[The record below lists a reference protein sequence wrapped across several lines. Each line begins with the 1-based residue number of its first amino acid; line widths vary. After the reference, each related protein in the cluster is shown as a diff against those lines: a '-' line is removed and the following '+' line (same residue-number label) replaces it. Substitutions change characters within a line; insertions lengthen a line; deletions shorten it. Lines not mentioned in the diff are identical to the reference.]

1 MPAEKQAKP
10 LESPPTVD
18 LGIGGWHVPLHSH
31 LACLCE
37 TAEHLEQALG
47 FLTAGLRGFD
57 HCVVAGDAA
66 DNQRILGIL
75 ERQGVDVASCQA
87 SGRLRL
93 VGRGPTARAML
104 DEVTAGF
111 AAALA
116 AGARVLRLAGIV
128 GWDRERQAPD
138 AELFVFEA
146 MLSELADSWPC
157 VVLCLHEVQSLSDLT
172 VRHGVLETH
181 PDILGARGVAAS
193 PYFVALNRAPER
205 LAAIGAELARRQRER
220 QAQQRRSELLQII
233 FDNVPVMVS
242 LFDPAALHL
251 VVANREW
258 ERVLGWTV
266 EEAQAVDLMAEVYPD
281 PEERRRAIDF
291 IHRAIPEWTP
301 FRLRNRSGNMVD
313 TLWTRLKLS
322 DGTTIGFG
330 QDVTE
335 RKRTE
340 ERLLQSYEGLRA
352 LSERLRAAREEEG
365 ARIAREV
372 HDGVGQILTAL
383 RLDVGWLARQLESLA
398 FPALPAPAAREAL
411 AGKLQDMS
419 QLLDLASDAVHHI
432 IGELRPGVLDELGLE
447 AAVEWYVAEFEKRT
461 GIACRLAETMDGA
474 SLSPDQTTALFR
486 ILQEAL
492 TNVVRHAGATAV
504 DIRLAAE
511 AGRVTL
517 EIADNGGGIPEDKI
531 GDSRSIGLLGMRERA
546 HALGG
551 EVVIRRHFTEGT
563 TVEVILPR

>member
-1 MPAEKQAKP
+1 MPAEKHAKA
-10 LESPPTVD
+10 LGSPPAVD
-18 LGIGGWHVPLHSH
+18 LGLGGWHVPLHSH

-37 TAEHLEQALG
+37 NAEHLERALG
-47 FLTAGLRGFD
+47 FLTTGLRGSD
-57 HCVVAGDAA
+57 HCVVAGEAA

-75 ERQGVDVASCQA
+75 ERQGADVAGCLA

-93 VGRGPTARAML
+93 VGRSPSAQAML
-104 DEVTAGF
+104 EEVKAGL

-116 AGARVLRLAGIV
+116 AGARVVRLAGIV

-146 MLSELADSWPC
+146 MLAELADSWPC
-157 VVLCLHEVQSLSDLT
+157 VILCLHEVQSLSDLT

-181 PDILGARGVAAS
+181 PEVLGSRGVAAS

-205 LAAIGAELARRQRER
+205 LAAIGVELARRQRER
-220 QAQQRRSELLQII
+220 RAQEQRSELLQTI

-242 LFDPAALHL
+242 LFDPAAMRLI
-251 VVANREW
+251 VANREW

-281 PEERRRAIDF
+281 SEERRRSIDF
-291 IHRAIPEWTP
+291 IHRTITEWTP
-301 FRLRNRSGNMVD
+301 FRLRNRSGNMIH

-335 RKRTE
+335 RQRTE

-365 ARIAREV
+365 ARIARKV
-372 HDGVGQILTAL
+372 HDEVGQILTAL
-383 RLDVGWLARQLESLA
+383 RLDVGWLERQLESLV
-398 FPALPAPAAREAL
+398 LPAPATREAL

-419 QLLDLASDAVHHI
+419 QLLDLASDAVHHVI
-432 IGELRPGVLDELGLE
+432 SELRPGILDELGLE

-461 GIACRLAETMDGA
+461 GIACRLVDSMAGA
-474 SLSPDQTTALFR
+474 SLGPDQATALFR

-492 TNVVRHAGATAV
+492 TNVVRHAAATAV
-504 DIRLAAE
+504 DIRLASE

-517 EIADNGGGIPEDKI
+517 EISDDGRGIPEDKI

-546 HALGG
+546 RALGG
-551 EVVIRRHFTEGT
+551 EVVIRRRFIAGT

>member
-1 MPAEKQAKP
+1 MPAEKHAKA

-37 TAEHLEQALG
+37 NTEHLEHALG
-47 FLTAGLRGFD
+47 FLTTGLRGSD
-57 HCVVAGDAA
+57 HCVVAGEAA
-66 DNQRILGIL
+66 DNQRILGIFD
-75 ERQGVDVASCQA
+75 RQGVDVAGCQA
-87 SGRLRL
+87 SGRLRV
-93 VGRGPTARAML
+93 VGRGPSAQAML
-104 DEVTAGF
+104 EEVKAGL

-138 AELFVFEA
+138 AELLVFEA

-157 VVLCLHEVQSLSDLT
+157 VILCLHEVQSLSDLT

-181 PDILGARGVAAS
+181 PDVLGPRGVAAS

-220 QAQQRRSELLQII
+220 QAQQQRSELLQTI

-242 LFDPAALHL
+242 LFDPEALRL

-266 EEAQAVDLMAEVYPD
+266 EEAQAVDVMAEVYPD

-291 IHRAIPEWTP
+291 IHRSITEWTP
-301 FRLRNRSGNMVD
+301 FRLRNRSGNLVD

-372 HDGVGQILTAL
+372 HDEVGQILTAL
-383 RLDVGWLARQLESLA
+383 RLDVGWLERQLESLA
-398 FPALPAPAAREAL
+398 FPVPAAREAL
-411 AGKLQDMS
+411 AVKLQDMS
-419 QLLDLASDAVHHI
+419 QLLDLASDAVHHVI
-432 IGELRPGVLDELGLE
+432 SELRPGILDELGLE
-447 AAVEWYVAEFEKRT
+447 AAVEWYVADFEKRT
-461 GIACRLAETMDGA
+461 GIACRLVATMAGA
-474 SLSPDQTTALFR
+474 SLSPDQATALFR

-492 TNVVRHAGATAV
+492 TNVVRHAGATVV

-511 AGRVTL
+511 ACRVTL
-517 EIADNGGGIPEDKI
+517 EIGDDGRGIPEDKI

-546 HALGG
+546 RALGG
-551 EVVIRRHFTEGT
+551 EVVIRRRFIAGT

>member
-1 MPAEKQAKP
+1 VPAEKHAKP

-18 LGIGGWHVPLHSH
+18 LGIGGWRVPLHSH
-31 LACLCE
+31 LACLCDN
-37 TAEHLEQALG
+37 AEDLEQALC
-47 FLTAGLRGFD
+47 FLTAGLRGSD
-57 HCVVAGDAA
+57 HCVVAGEDA
-66 DNQRILGIL
+66 DNQRILGSL
-75 ERQGVDVASCQA
+75 ARQGVDVAGCQA

-93 VGRGPTARAML
+93 VGRGLSAQSML
-104 DEVTAGF
+104 EQAKAGL

-157 VVLCLHEVQSLSDLT
+157 VILCLHEAQSLSDLT
-172 VRHGVLETH
+172 MRHGVLETH
-181 PDILGARGVAAS
+181 PDVLGPRGVAAS
-193 PYFVALNRAPER
+193 PWFAALNRAPER

-220 QAQQRRSELLQII
+220 QAQRQRAELLQTI
-233 FDNVPVMVS
+233 FDHVPVMVS
-242 LFDPAALHL
+242 QFEPAAMRL

-266 EEAQAVDLMAEVYPD
+266 EEAQAVDLMAEIYPD
-281 PEERRRAIDF
+281 PDERRRSIEF
-291 IHRAIPEWTP
+291 IHQSILEWTP
-301 FRLRNRSGNMVD
+301 FRLRNRSGNVIE
-313 TLWTRLKLS
+313 TLWRRLKLS

-330 QDVTE
+330 LDVTE
-335 RKRTE
+335 RQRTE

-372 HDGVGQILTAL
+372 HDEVGQILTAL
-383 RLDVGWLARQLESLA
+383 RLDVGWLERQLESLA
-398 FPALPAPAAREAL
+398 LPAPAVREAL
-411 AGKLQDMS
+411 AGKFQDMS
-419 QLLDLASDAVHHI
+419 QLLDLASDAVHHVI
-432 IGELRPGVLDELGLE
+432 SELRPGILDELGLE

-461 GIACRLAETMDGA
+461 GIACRLVDSMAGS
-474 SLSPDQTTALFR
+474 SLGPGQATALFR

-492 TNVVRHAGATAV
+492 TNVVRHAGAATV

-511 AGRVTL
+511 VSRVTL
-517 EIADNGGGIPEDKI
+517 EISDDGRGIPEDKI

-546 HALGG
+546 RALGG
-551 EVVIRRHFTEGT
+551 EVLIRRRFTAGT
-563 TVEVILPR
+563 TVEAILPR

>member
-1 MPAEKQAKP
+1 MPAEHGKP
-10 LESPPTVD
+10 LESSDAVD

-37 TAEHLEQALG
+37 TTEHLEQALG
-47 FLTAGLRGFD
+47 FLTAGLRGSD

-75 ERQGVDVASCQA
+75 ERQGVEVASCQV
-87 SGRLRL
+87 SGRLGL
-93 VGRGPTARAML
+93 VGRGPSALAML
-104 DEVTAGF
+104 DGVKAGL
-111 AAALA
+111 AAATA
-116 AGARVLRLAGIV
+116 AGARIVRLAGIV

-138 AELFVFEA
+138 AELFVFESL
-146 MLSELADSWPC
+146 LSELADSWPC
-157 VVLCLHEVQSLSDLT
+157 VILCLHEVQSLSDLT

-181 PDILGARGVAAS
+181 PDVLGPRGVVAS
-193 PYFVALNRAPER
+193 PCFVALNRAPER

-220 QAQQRRSELLQII
+220 RAQQQRSELLQTI
-233 FDNVPVMVS
+233 FDNIPVMVS
-242 LFDPAALHL
+242 LFDPAAMRL

-266 EEAQAVDLMAEVYPD
+266 EEAQAVDLMTEVYPD

-291 IHRAIPEWTP
+291 IGREITEWSH
-301 FRLRNRSGNMVD
+301 FKLRSRSGSMVD
-313 TLWTRLKLS
+313 TVWMRLKLS

-330 QDVTE
+330 RDITE
-335 RKRTE
+335 KKRNA
-340 ERLLQSYEGLRA
+340 ERLRQSHEGLRA

-365 ARIAREV
+365 ARIARKV
-372 HDGVGQILTAL
+372 HDEVGQILTAL
-383 RLDVGWLARQLESLA
+383 RLDVGWLERQLESLV
-398 FPALPAPAAREAL
+398 LPAPAVREAL

-432 IGELRPGVLDELGLE
+432 IGELRPGILDELGLE

-461 GIACRLAETMDGA
+461 GIACRLVEAMEGA
-474 SLSPDQTTALFR
+474 SLGPDQATALFR

-517 EIADNGGGIPEDKI
+517 EIADDGRGIPEDRI

-546 HALGG
+546 RALGG
-551 EVVIRRHFTEGT
+551 EVVIRRNLTKGT
-563 TVEVILPR
+563 TVEVTLPP

>member
-1 MPAEKQAKP
+1 M
-10 LESPPTVD
+10 
-18 LGIGGWHVPLHSH
+18 
-31 LACLCE
+31 
-37 TAEHLEQALG
+37 
-47 FLTAGLRGFD
+47 
-57 HCVVAGDAA
+57 VAGDAA
-66 DNQRILGIL
+66 DNQRILAIL

-93 VGRGPTARAML
+93 VGRGSSAQAML
-104 DEVTAGF
+104 DEVEAGF

-146 MLSELADSWPC
+146 LLSELAESWPC
-157 VVLCLHEVQSLSDLT
+157 VILCLHEVQSMSDLT
-172 VRHGVLETH
+172 IRHGALETH
-181 PDILGARGVAAS
+181 PDMLGPRGVVAS
-193 PYFVALNRAPER
+193 PYFVALNRAPDR
-205 LAAIGAELARRQRER
+205 LAAIGAELARRQREG
-220 QAQQRRSELLQII
+220 QALRRRAELLQII
-233 FDNVPVMVS
+233 FDNAPVMVS
-242 LFDPAALHL
+242 MYDPAALRM

-258 ERVLGWTV
+258 ERVLGWTA
-266 EEAQAVDLMAEVYPD
+266 EEARAIDLMAEVYPD
-281 PEERRRAIDF
+281 PEERRRAIAF
-291 IHRAIPEWTP
+291 LHREITEWTD
-301 FRLRNRSGNMVD
+301 FRIRTRSGSMID
-313 TLWTRLKLS
+313 TVWKRLKLS

-330 QDVTE
+330 QDITK

-340 ERLLQSYEGLRA
+340 ERLWQSYEGLRA

-383 RLDVGWLARQLESLA
+383 RLDVGWLERQLESL
-398 FPALPAPAAREAL
+398 ALPAPAAREAL

-432 IGELRPGVLDELGLE
+432 IDELRPGVLDELGLE
-447 AAVEWYVAEFEKRT
+447 AAVEWYVAEFQKRT
-461 GIACRLAETMDGA
+461 GIACRLVETMDG
-474 SLSPDQTTALFR
+474 SRLGPDQATALFR

-504 DIRLAAE
+504 DIRLAAG

-517 EIADNGGGIPEDKI
+517 EIADDGGGIPEDKI

-546 HALGG
+546 RALGG
-551 EVVIRRHFTEGT
+551 EVEIRRHATQGT
-563 TVEVILPR
+563 TVEVILPQ

>member
-1 MPAEKQAKP
+1 MPAEKHAKP

-18 LGIGGWHVPLHSH
+18 LGIGGWNVPLHSH

-37 TAEHLEQALG
+37 NAEHLEQALG
-47 FLTAGLRGFD
+47 FLTAGLRGSD

-66 DNQRILGIL
+66 DNLRILGIL
-75 ERQGVDVASCQA
+75 ERQGVDVASCRA
-87 SGRLRL
+87 SGRLRV
-93 VGRGPTARAML
+93 VGRGPSAQAML
-104 DEVTAGF
+104 EEVRAGL
-111 AAALA
+111 AAAPA
-116 AGARVLRLAGIV
+116 AGARVVRLAGIV

-138 AELFVFEA
+138 VELFVFEA
-146 MLSELADSWPC
+146 LLSEFADSCPC

-181 PDILGARGVAAS
+181 PDVLGQRGAVAS

-220 QAQQRRSELLQII
+220 QAQQQRSELLQTI
-233 FDNVPVMVS
+233 FDNIPVMVS
-242 LFDPAALHL
+242 LFDPVALRL
-251 VVANREW
+251 IVANREW

-291 IHRAIPEWTP
+291 IHQSVPEWTP

-335 RKRTE
+335 SKRTE
-340 ERLLQSYEGLRA
+340 ERLRQSYEGLRA

-372 HDGVGQILTAL
+372 HDEVGQILTAL
-383 RLDVGWLARQLESLA
+383 RLDVGWLERQLESL
-398 FPALPAPAAREAL
+398 ALPAPAAREAL

-419 QLLDLASDAVHHI
+419 QLLDLASDAVHHVI
-432 IGELRPGVLDELGLE
+432 SELRPGILDELGLE

-461 GIACRLAETMDGA
+461 GIACRLVDTMEGA
-474 SLSPDQTTALFR
+474 SLSPDQATALFR

-492 TNVVRHAGATAV
+492 TNVVRHAGAAAV

-517 EIADNGGGIPEDKI
+517 EIRDDGCGIPEDKI

-546 HALGG
+546 RALGG
-551 EVVIRRHFTEGT
+551 EVVIRRQFTAGT
-563 TVEVILPR
+563 TVEVVLPR

>member
-1 MPAEKQAKP
+1 MPAEKHAKP

-37 TAEHLEQALG
+37 NAEHLEEALG
-47 FLTAGLRGFD
+47 FLTTGLRGSD

-66 DNQRILGIL
+66 DNQRILRIL
-75 ERQGVDVASCQA
+75 ERQGVDVASCLA

-93 VGRGPTARAML
+93 VGRGPSARAML
-104 DEVTAGF
+104 EEVKAGL

-138 AELFVFEA
+138 AELFVYEA
-146 MLSELADSWPC
+146 LLSELADSWPC
-157 VVLCLHEVQSLSDLT
+157 VILCLHEVQSLSDLT

-181 PDILGARGVAAS
+181 PDVLGPRGVAAS

-220 QAQQRRSELLQII
+220 QAQQQRSELLQTI

-242 LFDPAALHL
+242 LFDPAALRL

-266 EEAQAVDLMAEVYPD
+266 EEAQAIDLLAEVYPD
-281 PEERRRAIDF
+281 PEERRRAIGF
-291 IHRAIPEWTP
+291 IDREITEWTD
-301 FRLRNRSGNMVD
+301 FKLRTRSGSLID
-313 TLWTRLKLS
+313 TVWMRLKLS

-330 QDVTE
+330 RDITE
-335 RKRTE
+335 KRRNA
-340 ERLLQSYEGLRA
+340 ERLRQSHAGLRA

-365 ARIAREV
+365 TRIAREV
-372 HDGVGQILTAL
+372 HDEVGQILTAL
-383 RLDVGWLARQLESLA
+383 RLDVGWLERQLESL
-398 FPALPAPAAREAL
+398 ALPAPAAREAL

-432 IGELRPGVLDELGLE
+432 IGELRPGILDELGLE

-461 GIACRLAETMDGA
+461 GIACRLVETMDGA
-474 SLSPDQTTALFR
+474 SLSPDQATALFR
-486 ILQEAL
+486 IMQEAL

-504 DIRLAAE
+504 DIRLSAE
-511 AGRVTL
+511 PCRVTL
-517 EIADNGGGIPEDKI
+517 EIGDDGCGIPEDKI

-546 HALGG
+546 RALGG
-551 EVVIRRHFTEGT
+551 EVVIRRHFTQGT
-563 TVEVILPR
+563 LVEVILPR

>member
-1 MPAEKQAKP
+1 MPAEKHAKP

-18 LGIGGWHVPLHSH
+18 LGIGGWQVPLHSH
-31 LACLCE
+31 LACLCDN
-37 TAEHLEQALG
+37 AKHLEQALG
-47 FLTAGLRGFD
+47 FLTAGLRGSD
-57 HCVVAGDAA
+57 YCVVAGEAA
-66 DNQRILGIL
+66 DSRRILGTL
-75 ERQGVDVASCQA
+75 ERQGVDVASCRA
-87 SGRLRL
+87 SGRLGV
-93 VGRGPTARAML
+93 VGRDPSARAML
-104 DEVTAGF
+104 EEVKAGF

-116 AGARVLRLAGIV
+116 DGARVLRLAGIV

-157 VVLCLHEVQSLSDLT
+157 VILCLHELQSLGDLT
-172 VRHGVLETH
+172 LRHGVLETH
-181 PDILGARGVAAS
+181 LDVLGSRGVVAS

-220 QAQQRRSELLQII
+220 QAQHQRSELLQTI

-242 LFDPAALHL
+242 LFDPAALRL

-266 EEAQAVDLMAEVYPD
+266 EEAQTVDLLAEVYPD

-291 IHRAIPEWTP
+291 IDREITEWTG
-301 FRLRNRSGNMVD
+301 FKLRTRSGSMVD
-313 TLWTRLKLS
+313 TVWMRLKLS

-330 QDVTE
+330 RDVTE
-335 RKRTE
+335 KRRNAE
-340 ERLLQSYEGLRA
+340 QLRQSHAGLRA

-365 ARIAREV
+365 ARIARKV
-372 HDGVGQILTAL
+372 HDEVGQILTAL
-383 RLDVGWLARQLESLA
+383 RLDVGWLERQLESLA
-398 FPALPAPAAREAL
+398 LSAPAAREAL

-419 QLLDLASDAVHHI
+419 QLLDLASDAVHHVI
-432 IGELRPGVLDELGLE
+432 SELRPGILDELGLE
-447 AAVEWYVAEFEKRT
+447 AAVEWYVAELEKRT
-461 GIACRLAETMDGA
+461 GITCRLVDTMAGA
-474 SLSPDQTTALFR
+474 RLSPDQATALFR

-492 TNVVRHAGATAV
+492 TNVVRHAGAATV

-511 AGRVTL
+511 AGRVTM
-517 EIADNGGGIPEDKI
+517 EISDDGRGIPEDKI

-546 HALGG
+546 RALGG
-551 EVVIRRHFTEGT
+551 EVVIRRQFTAGT

>member
-1 MPAEKQAKP
+1 MPAEQYAKP

-18 LGIGGWHVPLHSH
+18 LGIGGWQVPLHSH
-31 LACLCE
+31 LACLCDN
-37 TAEHLEQALG
+37 AEHLEQALG
-47 FLTAGLRGFD
+47 FLATGLRGSD
-57 HCVVAGDAA
+57 HCVVAGEAA

-75 ERQGVDVASCQA
+75 ERQGVDVARCRA
-87 SGRLRL
+87 SGRLGV
-93 VGRGPTARAML
+93 VGRGPSARAML
-104 DEVTAGF
+104 EEVKAGF
-111 AAALA
+111 AVARA

-157 VVLCLHEVQSLSDLT
+157 VILCLHEVQSLSDLT

-181 PDILGARGVAAS
+181 PDVLGPRGVVAS

-220 QAQQRRSELLQII
+220 QAQQQRSELLQTI

-242 LFDPAALHL
+242 LFDPAAMRL

-266 EEAQAVDLMAEVYPD
+266 EEAQAVDPMAEVYPD
-281 PEERRRAIDF
+281 LEERRQAIAF
-291 IHRAIPEWTP
+291 IAREITEWTH
-301 FRLRNRSGNMVD
+301 FKLRSRSGSLID
-313 TLWTRLKLS
+313 TVWMRLKLS

-330 QDVTE
+330 RDVTE
-335 RKRTE
+335 KRRNA
-340 ERLLQSYEGLRA
+340 ERLRQSHEGLRA

-372 HDGVGQILTAL
+372 HDEVGQILTAL
-383 RLDVGWLARQLESLA
+383 RLDVGWLERQLESL
-398 FPALPAPAAREAL
+398 ALPAPAAREAL

-419 QLLDLASDAVHHI
+419 QLLDLASDAVHHVI
-432 IGELRPGVLDELGLE
+432 SELRPGILDELGLE

-461 GIACRLAETMDGA
+461 GVACRLVDTMAGA
-474 SLSPDQTTALFR
+474 RLSADQTTALFR

-492 TNVVRHAGATAV
+492 TNVVRHAGAAAV

-511 AGRVTL
+511 AGRVTM
-517 EIADNGGGIPEDKI
+517 EISDDGRGIPEEKI

-546 HALGG
+546 RALGG
-551 EVVIRRHFTEGT
+551 EVVIRRQFTAGT

>member
-1 MPAEKQAKP
+1 MPAEKHAKP

-18 LGIGGWHVPLHSH
+18 LGIGGWQVPLHSH
-31 LACLCE
+31 LACLCDN
-37 TAEHLEQALG
+37 AEHLEQALG
-47 FLTAGLRGFD
+47 FLTAGLRGPD
-57 HCVVAGDAA
+57 HCVVAGEAA

-75 ERQGVDVASCQA
+75 ERQGVDVASCRA
-87 SGRLRL
+87 SGRLGV
-93 VGRGPTARAML
+93 VGRGPSARAML
-104 DEVTAGF
+104 EEVKAGF

-116 AGARVLRLAGIV
+116 DGAGVLRLAGIV

-157 VVLCLHEVQSLSDLT
+157 VILCLHEVQSLSDLT
-172 VRHGVLETH
+172 VRHGVLDTH
-181 PDILGARGVAAS
+181 PDVLGPRGMVAS

-220 QAQQRRSELLQII
+220 QAQQHRSELLQTI

-242 LFDPAALHL
+242 LFDPAALRL

-266 EEAQAVDLMAEVYPD
+266 EEAQAVDLLAEVYPD
-281 PEERRRAIDF
+281 PEERGRAIAF
-291 IHRAIPEWTP
+291 IAREITEWTG
-301 FRLRNRSGNMVD
+301 FKLRTRSGSMVD
-313 TLWTRLKLS
+313 TVWMRLKLS

-330 QDVTE
+330 RDITE
-335 RKRTE
+335 KRRNAE
-340 ERLLQSYEGLRA
+340 ELRQSHAGLRA

-365 ARIAREV
+365 ARIARKV
-372 HDGVGQILTAL
+372 HDEVGQILTAL
-383 RLDVGWLARQLESLA
+383 RLDVGWLERQLESL
-398 FPALPAPAAREAL
+398 ALPAPAAREAL

-419 QLLDLASDAVHHI
+419 QLLDLASDAVHHVI
-432 IGELRPGVLDELGLE
+432 SELRPGILDELGLE
-447 AAVEWYVAEFEKRT
+447 AAVEWYVAELEKRT
-461 GIACRLAETMDGA
+461 GIACRLVDTMAGA
-474 SLSPDQTTALFR
+474 RLSPDQATALFR

-492 TNVVRHAGATAV
+492 TNVVRHAGAAAV

-511 AGRVTL
+511 AGRVTM
-517 EIADNGGGIPEDKI
+517 EISDDGRGIPEEKI

-546 HALGG
+546 RALGG
-551 EVVIRRHFTEGT
+551 EVVIRRQFTAGT